1 MKSPREPNNDA
12 WRGPDQRKRDTVLA
26 AVKDATRRL
35 RRWPA
40 AILDSVC
47 ARRHWTDAGR
57 DEETALGRTKKLSR
71 SGIGCG
77 AYRPRIAG
85 RLGLTWRPCRL
96 GGRLACLCAGRLA
109 ADCGKSAAA
118 CRTTG
123 SRALCFLLLKAGLAS
138 CTVSST
144 RRR

>member
-1 MKSPREPNNDA
+1 MKSLREPNNDA

-57 DEETALGRTKKLSR
+57 DEETALGSNKETDQKDKCRGRRDT
-71 SGIGCG
+71 I
-77 AYRPRIAG
+77 RPQGVHRF
-85 RLGLTWRPCRL
+85 RPCRKNPTQKRTIDVL
-96 GGRLACLCAGRLA
+96 PKPDNLKSYRQGR
-109 ADCGKSAAA
+109 
-118 CRTTG
+118 
-123 SRALCFLLLKAGLAS
+123 
-138 CTVSST
+138 
-144 RRR
+144 